1 MAMTES
7 KKHIVIVTFNID
19 SDNQRT
25 ALQEIGD
32 YVGKFLSQQPGFLGS
47 RLHSGL
53 DGASIVHYAE
63 WECQADFLKA
73 GEKARSHPSFDK
85 LMSYKPNGLG
95 YRLHRS
101 FP

>member
-1 MAMTES
+1 MTES

-32 YVGKFLSQQPGFLGS
+32 YVGNFLSQQPGFLSS
-47 RLHSGL
+47 RLHSGI

-63 WECQADFLKA
+63 
-73 GEKARSHPSFDK
+73 
-85 LMSYKPNGLG
+85 
-95 YRLHRS
+95 
-101 FP
+101 

>member
-1 MAMTES
+1 MTES

-19 SDNQRT
+19 SDNQGL

-32 YVGKFLSQQPGFLGS
+32 YVGNFLSQQPGFLSS
-47 RLHSGL
+47 RLHSGI
-53 DGASIVHYAE
+53 DEASIVHYAE
-63 WECQADFLKA
+63 WECQTAFLKA
-73 GEKARSHPSFDK
+73 GKKARSHPSFEK
-85 LMSYKPNGLG
+85 LMSYKPNGSG